1 MNNQKILTYQ
11 KKPDFSGF
19 LVSEIENYDLIKWTG
34 NKISLATI
42 QETMSFFVWQYE
54 TYKTESQLRLLRD
67 KQGNFIFVPF
77 FQFIE
82 TGLQSNEI
90 RDSKENIE
98 LTEKYLKEGF
108 HFFGSIHHHCSS
120 GAFQSSTDFND
131 EIKQNGFHF
140 TIGNLDNNVFS
151 LHGRFIFRGVCY
163 KINLLEIFHN
173 LDFLNIENIPENI
186 FPFEWQERLKEKP
199 KIETVF
205 KNDYKSDYKSDYK
218 NEYEFSNIWENDS
231 YFFDFEKELSD
242 IEETFSYSKIDAE
255 YLYYLKLSDTQNKN
269 RILELID
276 FLEYINSLNH
286 IQENFEFIEFL
297 ENIEG
302 CNSEDL
308 QKIKKLLETN

>member
-1 MNNQKILTYQ
+1 MNTKILTFQ
-11 KKPDFSGF
+11 EKQDFSGF
-19 LVSEIENYDLIKWTG
+19 LVSDNSENHDLIKWTG
-34 NKISLATI
+34 NKISIPEI
-42 QETMSFFVWQYE
+42 QIAMSFFVWQYA

-67 KQGNFIFVPF
+67 NKGNFIFVPF
-77 FQFIE
+77 YQFIE
-82 TGLQSNEI
+82 QGLQSNEI
-90 RDSKENIE
+90 KNSQENNN
-98 LTEKYLKEGF
+98 LTEYYLKNGF

-120 GAFQSSTDFND
+120 GAFQSSTDFQD
-131 EIKQNGFHF
+131 EISQNGFHF
-140 TIGNLDNNVFS
+140 TIGNLDNNIFS
-151 LHGRFIFRGVCY
+151 LHGRFVFRGICY
-163 KINLLEIFHN
+163 KINLLDIFHN
-173 LDFLNIENIPENI
+173 LDFLNSENIPENI

-199 KIETVF
+199 KFETTF

-218 NEYEFSNIWENDS
+218 NEYEFSSIWETDN

-242 IEETFSYSKIDAE
+242 IEETFSHSKIDAE

-302 CNSEDL
+302 CNSKDL
-308 QKIKKLLETN
+308 QKIKKLLEK

>member
-1 MNNQKILTYQ
+1 MNNKILTFQ
-11 KKPDFSGF
+11 EKPDFSGF
-19 LVSEIENYDLIKWTG
+19 LVDNFETYDLINWKG
-34 NKISLATI
+34 NKISFPEI
-42 QETMSFFVWQYE
+42 QKVISFFVWQYE

-77 FQFIE
+77 YQFIE

-98 LTEKYLKEGF
+98 LTEYYLKNNY

-120 GAFQSSTDFND
+120 RAFQSSTDYRD
-131 EIKQNGFHF
+131 EININGFHF
-140 TIGNLDNNVFS
+140 TIGNLDNNIFS
-151 LHGRFIFRGVCY
+151 LHGRFIFRGICY
-163 KINLLEIFHN
+163 KINLLEIFNN

-199 KIETVF
+199 KPIIETTF
-205 KNDYKSDYKSDYK
+205 KNDYKTEYK
-218 NEYEFSNIWENDS
+218 NEYQSSDIWETDN

-242 IEETFSYSKIDAE
+242 IEEIFSYSKIDAE
-255 YLYYLKLSDTQNKN
+255 YLYYLKLSDNQNKN

-302 CNSEDL
+302 CNSADL